1 LHNTAKANARTTV
14 TEIGSAPYWRQ
25 FVLLGIGMLF
35 YTMCRAGFPVGLA
48 AMGKQF
54 QWTAFEAGILST
66 IFLLGQAIIDIPA
79 GYWADRFDR
88 KRVIFVGL
96 FGLGLCTA
104 LVTLATGFWSA
115 LVYRVLFGVME
126 GIYNIA
132 QFAIAGSILPS
143 QRAFVNGMTQ
153 VFYGIGNFSGQT
165 LVGSLLH
172 RYPGFWQ
179 LPLWWLGGLAMAYG
193 VLSTFLFK
201 RQYLRRN
208 ETPTG
213 PKLGFWPTLKLVVTN
228 IRVWKALTI
237 HACNM
242 IPNWAILGLGNYI
255 FIQYRHYDPAFTALV
270 FGAGLGSGGLFVPL
284 GTMWADRF
292 GRRPVVCFFGLWMCV
307 SVFLLFY
314 LAPPN
319 WTMIVLGGC
328 VGFGLNALYTL
339 GYTLTQDAVA
349 SASMSGI
356 GVATGMA
363 GGFGY
368 LFAVLAGPL
377 VGSLIPLI
385 GPLWAMNLVVIG
397 GELLVTVFGFWF
409 LREEKVPQLAVAA
422 AE

>member
-1 LHNTAKANARTTV
+1 MATENARNTV
-14 TEIGSAPYWRQ
+14 PKISDAPYWRQ
-25 FVLLGIGMLF
+25 FILLGLGMVA
-35 YTMCRAGFPVGLA
+35 YTMCRTGFPVGLA

-79 GYWADRFDR
+79 GYWADRLDR
-88 KRVIFVGL
+88 KRVIFIGL
-96 FGLGLCTA
+96 FGLGLFTA

-115 LVYRVLFGVME
+115 LIFRVLFGIME

-132 QFAIAGSILPS
+132 QFAVAGSILPS
-143 QRAFVNGMTQ
+143 QRALVNGMTQ
-153 VFYGIGNFSGQT
+153 VFYGIGSYSGQT
-165 LVGSLLH
+165 LVGTVLH
-172 RYPGFWQ
+172 DHPGYWQ
-179 LPLWWLGGLAMAYG
+179 LPLWWLGGIAMAYG
-193 VLSTFLFK
+193 VVSLLLFQ
-201 RQYLRRN
+201 RQYLRRHESAN
-208 ETPTG
+208 PAA
-213 PKLGFWPTLKLVVTN
+213 KLSFWPTLKLVVTN
-228 IRVWKALTI
+228 IRVWHALTI

-270 FGAGLGSGGLFVPL
+270 FGAGFGAGGLFVPL

-314 LAPPN
+314 LAPAN
-319 WTMIVLGGC
+319 WMMIVLGGC

-339 GYTLTQDAVA
+339 GYTITQDAVA

-397 GELLVTVFGFWF
+397 GELLVTIFVFWF
-409 LREEKVPQLAVAA
+409 LKEKKPPPAAAAVA
-422 AE
+422 

>member
-1 LHNTAKANARTTV
+1 MTGNT
-14 TEIGSAPYWRQ
+14 PYWRQ
-25 FVLLGIGMLF
+25 FFLLGLGMLG
-35 YTMCRAGFPVGLA
+35 YTICRTGFPVGLA
-48 AMGKQF
+48 AMGKEF
-54 QWTAFEAGILST
+54 QWTAFQAGILST
-66 IFLLGQAIIDIPA
+66 IFLLGQALIDIPA

-96 FGLGLCTA
+96 FGLGLFTA

-126 GIYNIA
+126 GLYNIT
-132 QFAIAGSILPS
+132 QFAVAGSILPS
-143 QRAFVNGMTQ
+143 QRALVNGMTQ
-153 VFYGIGNFSGQT
+153 VFYGIGTYSGQT

-172 RYPGFWQ
+172 RHPGNWQ
-179 LPLWWLGGLAMAYG
+179 LPLWWLGGLTMSYA
-193 VLSTFLFK
+193 VVSLFLFQ
-201 RQYLRRN
+201 RQFLRRN
-208 ETPTG
+208 ETQTT
-213 PKLGFWPTLKLVVTN
+213 KVQLGFWPTLKLVVKN
-228 IRVWKALTI
+228 VQVWKALTI

-242 IPNWAILGLGNYI
+242 IPNWGIQGLGNYI

-270 FGAGLGSGGLFVPL
+270 FGAGVGAGGLFVPF

-307 SVFLLFY
+307 TVFMLFY
-314 LAPPN
+314 LAPAN
-319 WTMIVLGGC
+319 WTMVVLGGC
-328 VGFGLNALYTL
+328 VGFGFNSLYTL
-339 GYTLTQDAVA
+339 GYTITQDAVA

-385 GPLWAMNLVVIG
+385 GPLWAMNVVVIG
-397 GELLVTVFGFWF
+397 CELLVVLFGFLF
-409 LREEKVPQLAVAA
+409 LKDQKRPKLATA
-422 AE
+422 

>member
-1 LHNTAKANARTTV
+1 V
-14 TEIGSAPYWRQ
+14 TSSNAPYWRQ
-25 FVLLGIGMLF
+25 FILLGIGMVA
-35 YTMCRAGFPVGLA
+35 YTVCRAGFPVGLA

-54 QWTAFEAGILST
+54 EWSAFQVGILST

-96 FGLGLCTA
+96 FGLGLFTA

-115 LVYRVLFGVME
+115 FALRVLFGIME
-126 GIYNIA
+126 GVYNIA
-132 QFAIAGSILPS
+132 QFAVAGSILPG
-143 QRAFVNGMTQ
+143 QRALVNGMTQ
-153 VFYGIGNFSGQT
+153 VFYGIGNFGGQT

-172 RYPGFWQ
+172 LHPGFWQ
-179 LPLWWLGGLAMAYG
+179 LPLWCLGGFAMAYA
-193 VLSTFLFK
+193 VVSLFLFK

-208 ETPTG
+208 ETQG
-213 PKLGFWPTLKLVVTN
+213 MQAKLGFWPTLKLVVTN

-255 FIQYRHYDPAFTALV
+255 FIRYRHYDPAFSALV
-270 FGAGLGSGGLFVPL
+270 FGAGAGVGSLFVPL
-284 GTMWADRF
+284 GTMWADRL
-292 GRRPVVCFFGLWMCV
+292 GRRPVVCFFGLWMCA
-307 SVFLLFY
+307 SVLLLFY
-314 LAPPN
+314 LAPAN

-328 VGFGLNALYTL
+328 VGFGLNCLYTL
-339 GYTLTQDAVA
+339 GYTITQDAVA
-349 SASMSGI
+349 SVSTNGI

-377 VGSLIPLI
+377 VGWLIPRI
-385 GPLWAMNLVVIG
+385 GPLWAMNLVVVG
-397 GELLVTVFGFWF
+397 CELLVVVFAFWF
-409 LREEKVPQLAVAA
+409 LKDEKLARRTVAA
-422 AE
+422 SS

>member
-1 LHNTAKANARTTV
+1 MTGRSGIV
-14 TEIGSAPYWRQ
+14 TSGSNAPYWRQ
-25 FVLLGIGMLF
+25 FILLGLGMVA
-35 YTMCRAGFPVGLA
+35 YTICRTGFPVGLA

-66 IFLLGQAIIDIPA
+66 IFLLGQAIVDIPA
-79 GYWADRFDR
+79 GYCTDRLDR
-88 KRVIFVGL
+88 KKVIFIGL
-96 FGLGLCTA
+96 FGLGLFTV

-126 GIYNIA
+126 GVYNIA

-143 QRAFVNGMTQ
+143 QRALVNGMTQ
-153 VFYGIGNFSGQT
+153 VFYGAGSYGGQT

-172 RYPGFWQ
+172 DHPGYWQ
-179 LPLWWLGGLAMAYG
+179 LPLWWLGGLSMAYA
-193 VLSTFLFK
+193 VVSLFLFQRK
-201 RQYLRRN
+201 YLRRN
-208 ETPTG
+208 ESPSGTPQQ
-213 PKLGFWPTLKLVVTN
+213 GFWPTLKLVVSN
-228 IRVWKALTI
+228 VRVWKALTI

-242 IPNWAILGLGNYI
+242 IPNWAIFGLGNYI

-270 FGAGLGSGGLFVPL
+270 FGAGGGAGGLFVPL
-284 GTMWADRF
+284 GTMWADRI

-319 WTMIVLGGC
+319 WMMVVLGGC

-339 GYTLTQDAVA
+339 GYTITQDAVA
-349 SASMSGI
+349 SVSMSGI

-377 VGSLIPLI
+377 VGSLIPLL
-385 GPLWAMNLVVIG
+385 GPLWAMNVVIIGCELLVVI
-397 GELLVTVFGFWF
+397 FGFFF
-409 LREEKVPQLAVAA
+409 LKDEKLPRLAVVPAS
-422 AE
+422 